1 MSYKKTIILIIIL
14 CLLIGIAYLLN
25 RPAKKTPQ
33 EIVLFPGFDSE
44 KATTI
49 RVNGETNKLTLS
61 KEGDQ
66 WIVIEED
73 NLPADKEQIK
83 QALQIISELKRDN
96 IVSKNPSKQEIF
108 QVDPNKGFEVEIKG
122 EEDKT
127 LAHFY
132 IGKNGPDFMSTYFR
146 KADSDEVILYKG
158 FHLRSRFD
166 KPGDTWL
173 DKFII
178 IVQEQ
183 DVDRIEFNRAD
194 GPFSLVHDHEEEK
207 WRLNLP
213 EESDIKEN
221 MEKDITQTL
230 FNLRATKVQRL
241 KPDQALEEFGLD
253 DPFLSIN
260 IIMADETSKTLD
272 IGKKDEKTEDYY
284 VKLFDRDIIYSV
296 GKFSIDKLNKPWQEL
311 KIEEPPPEE
320 KIAEELSSEEISE
333 PMDETQNPNIAG
345 QNPNIPVTSP

>member
-14 CLLIGIAYLLN
+14 CILIGIAYLLN
-25 RPAKKTPQ
+25 RPAIKTSE
-33 EIVLFPGFDSE
+33 EIVLFPEFDTE

-49 RVNGETNKLTLS
+49 SVNGETNKLTLS
-61 KEGDQ
+61 KEEDQ

-83 QALQIISELKRDN
+83 QALQTVSELKRDN
-96 IVSKNPSKQEIF
+96 IVSKNPSKQGIF
-108 QVDPNKGFEVEIKG
+108 QVDPNKGFDVEIKG

-166 KPGDTWL
+166 KPADTWL

-183 DVDRIEFNRAD
+183 DVDRLEFNRTD
-194 GPFSLVHDHEEEK
+194 EPFSLLHDHEEEK
-207 WRLNLP
+207 WRLDSP

-221 MEKDITQTL
+221 IQKDITQTL
-230 FNLRATKVQRL
+230 FNLRATKVQRF
-241 KPDQALEEFGLD
+241 KPEQTLAEFGLD

-260 IIMADETSKTLD
+260 IIMADETSKTLL
-272 IGKKDEKTEDYY
+272 IGEKDDKTDEYY
-284 VKLFDRDIIYSV
+284 AKLFDRDIIYSV

-320 KIAEELSSEEISE
+320 EVTEQPPEEISE
-333 PMDETQNPNIAG
+333 QLEEMQQPDITG
-345 QNPNIPVTSP
+345 QNPNLPMTSP

>member
-14 CLLIGIAYLLN
+14 CILIGIAYLLN
-25 RPAKKTPQ
+25 RPAKKSSE
-33 EIVLFPGFDSE
+33 EIVLFPEFDSE

-49 RVNGETNKLTLS
+49 SVKGDTNKLTLS
-61 KEGDQ
+61 KEEGQ
-66 WIVIEED
+66 WVVVEED
-73 NLPADKEQIK
+73 NLPADKEQVK
-83 QALQIISELKRDN
+83 QALQIVSELKRDN
-96 IVSKNPSKQEIF
+96 IVSKNPSKQDIY

-132 IGKNGPDFMSTYFR
+132 IGKNGPDFMSTYYR

-166 KPGDTWL
+166 KPADTWL

-194 GPFSLVHDHEEEK
+194 GPFSLIHDHEAEK
-207 WRLNLP
+207 WRLDSP
-213 EESDIKEN
+213 VESDIKEK

-230 FNLRATKVQRL
+230 FNLRASKVQRL
-241 KPDQALEEFGLD
+241 KPDQKLEEFGLD
-253 DPFLSIN
+253 APFLTLN
-260 IIMADETSKTLD
+260 IIMADETSKTLL
-272 IGKKDEKTEDYY
+272 IGKENEKTDEYY
-284 VKLFDRDIIYSV
+284 AKLFDRDIIYSV
-296 GKFSIDKLNKPWQEL
+296 GKFSIDKLNKTWQEL
-311 KIEEPPPEE
+311 KVEEPPPEE
-320 KIAEELSSEEISE
+320 KTEKQPSEEELSGQVNE
-333 PMDETQNPNIAG
+333 MQNPNVP
-345 QNPNIPVTSP
+345 QTTP

>member
-1 MSYKKTIILIIIL
+1 MSYKKTIILIIIF

-25 RPAKKTPQ
+25 RPTKKTSK
-33 EIVLFPGFDSE
+33 EIILFPEFDSE
-44 KATTI
+44 KATNI
-49 RVNGETNKLTLS
+49 QVDGQTNKLTLS

-73 NLPADKEQIK
+73 SLPADKEQIK
-83 QALQIISELKRDN
+83 QALQTVSELKRDN
-96 IVSKNPSKQEIF
+96 IVSRNPSKQEIF
-108 QVDPNKGFEVEIKG
+108 QVDPNKGFKVEIKG

-183 DVDRIEFNRAD
+183 DVDCLEFNRAD
-194 GPFSLVHDHEEEK
+194 GPFSLLHDHEEEK
-207 WRLNLP
+207 WRLDSP
-213 EESDIKEN
+213 EESDIKKN

-230 FNLRATKVQRL
+230 FTLRATKVQRM

-253 DPFLSIN
+253 NPFLSIK
-260 IIMADETSKTLD
+260 IIMADETSKTLL
-272 IGKKDEKTEDYY
+272 IGKKDEKTEEYY
-284 VKLFDRDIIYSV
+284 VKLFDREIIYSV
-296 GKFSIDKLNKPWQEL
+296 GKFSIDKINKPWQEL
-311 KIEEPPPEE
+311 KIEEPPHEE
-320 KIAEELSSEEISE
+320 KIAEQPHEEVSEQIDEI
-333 PMDETQNPNIAG
+333 QNPNIAG
-345 QNPNIPVTSP
+345 QNPNVPLTSP